1 MSDPPGD
8 QPPGNPTKAVAA
20 KPPEAPLPVEPKVD
34 ITVDLPEAEILK
46 RLRLVNPELVKE
58 VYDLAKAQ
66 VQAEGARHTMLN
78 AKAMSV
84 VTGAGVSL
92 TLSLSIA
99 GPLLTGGVILSP
111 WLLFGFGVT
120 GVTGVAAV
128 LLGVWALLV
137 KGGFAQVSD
146 HAVFDE
152 KALEFADNPTGCDDL
167 PDLKE
172 RYAFGAA
179 AYRQHMTA
187 HLWAVAVKDHRQ
199 LDKKA
204 NQVQAAQYLFA
215 AFVILVLA
223 CEARLFQ
230 GIYVQNNAREAAAA
244 RTAATEGA
252 VRRQRAVSTAAAQ
265 VAAANASQA
274 AKASSHAAPGPTVN
288 SGSWSRTPSG
298 GTNAAGGATF

>member
-1 MSDPPGD
+1 
-8 QPPGNPTKAVAA
+8 
-20 KPPEAPLPVEPKVD
+20 
-34 ITVDLPEAEILK
+34 
-46 RLRLVNPELVKE
+46 
-58 VYDLAKAQ
+58 
-66 VQAEGARHTMLN
+66 
-78 AKAMSV
+78 MSV

-99 GPLLTGGVILSP
+99 GPLITGGVILSP
-111 WLLFGFGVT
+111 WLLFGFGVA

-128 LLGVWALLV
+128 LFGVWALLV

-172 RYAFGAA
+172 KYAFGAA

-215 AFVILVLA
+215 VFVILVLA

-230 GIYVQNNAREAAAA
+230 QIYVQNNAREAAAA
-244 RTAATEGA
+244 RTAATEGE
-252 VRRQRAVSTAAAQ
+252 VRRQRAVSAAAAQ
-265 VAAANASQA
+265 VAAANASN
-274 AKASSHAAPGPTVN
+274 HAAPGPTLN
-288 SGSWSRTPSG
+288 SGSGSSTPSG
-298 GTNAAGGATF
+298 GTNAAGGTTF